1 MELKGI
7 FKNSG
12 SWSGM
17 RDSLPFFKRLTLS
30 FRLALGVRGL
40 FSRRGIALPVV
51 LVLGAIILVL
61 SMALIFLVQTE
72 SKLVNRYV
80 EDSIAEQVAESGVE
94 QALFYLKSNLDT
106 HKKFLDALV
115 AESNERLPMPSK
127 LKEEIRELHE
137 GSGRFDLE
145 LIVDFESTPSPF
157 PGQGVYTGE
166 IRIRSRGIYENSLG
180 RIAQKQILAV
190 YSVRATHMGMVAA
203 DHALFV
209 REKEHMNYQFEDSI
223 EPSDLAIFK
232 GDVYIKNGITAELS
246 DWNKRRMIEEGE
258 LTWQEYYYMDHPP
271 TSLGLSDG
279 GVDFLDADTIEYER
293 YGVYRQFKMFGQ
305 PVKETYSRK
314 VVPSSGFWNDREINL
329 RSVDFYE
336 EVADIALKPSHYQQF
351 GGSSRDNR
359 YFRDVIFEGEGGFN
373 SVRYNKVLPLY
384 GYGDWRRAAVFD
396 PTRYGPRSRK
406 HDLTNPIQIS
416 GITFVRGDV
425 FLEGYYKGIG
435 LLVVQG
441 NLYLGGSVQ
450 ALPKK
455 YAGHPSFLN
464 VLVFE
469 DPNREQAHFTPTD
482 HDSFKKTGHVIFK
495 PHPDNDWSEAG
506 GEDPSPRMKIDPAIY
521 TKNGVKTDKEAWRD
535 YSANLGTFDID
546 LKHNLVTDTVNMKF
560 LPHDLI
566 INGIDPN
573 DEFREA
579 GGVELDEFLEPSIN
593 TVLKTWIVEVVDQE
607 SSLEDEETL

>member
-1 MELKGI
+1 
-7 FKNSG
+7 
-12 SWSGM
+12 
-17 RDSLPFFKRLTLS
+17 
-30 FRLALGVRGL
+30 
-40 FSRRGIALPVV
+40 GIALPVV

-61 SMALIFLVQTE
+61 CMALVFLVQTE
-72 SKLVNRYV
+72 SKLVNKYV

-94 QALFYLKSNLDT
+94 QALYYLKSHLET
-106 HKKFLDALV
+106 HKTFLEALV
-115 AESNERLPMPSK
+115 ASSNQRIPMPEK
-127 LKEEIRELHE
+127 LKTEIRNLYH
-137 GSGRFDLE
+137 GSGKFDLE
-145 LIVDFESTPSPF
+145 LKVDFESTPSPY
-157 PGQGVYTGE
+157 PDLGVYTGDL
-166 IRIRSRGIYENSLG
+166 RIRSRGIFENTLG
-180 RIAQKQILAV
+180 RISRKQVLAV
-190 YSVRATHMGMVAA
+190 YSVKAVHMGMIAP
-203 DHALFV
+203 DHALFI

-223 EPSDLAIFK
+223 EPSDLAVFK

-246 DWNKRRMIEEGE
+246 DWNKRKMIEAGE
-258 LTWQEYYYMDHPP
+258 LSWQEYYYMDHPS
-271 TSLGLSDG
+271 TSMGLSDG
-279 GVDFLDADTIEYER
+279 GVDFLDAENIEYER
-293 YGVYRQFKMFGQ
+293 YGIYRQFKMFGQ

-314 VVPSSGFWNDREINL
+314 VVPSSGYWTDREINL
-329 RSVDFYE
+329 RPLDFYE
-336 EVADIALKPSHYQQF
+336 EVADLVLKPTYHQQF
-351 GGSSRDNR
+351 GGNSRDNR
-359 YFRDVIFEGEGGFN
+359 YFRDVIFEGEAGFN

-406 HDLTNPIQIS
+406 HDLTNPIEIS

-425 FLEGYYKGIG
+425 FLEGYYKGVG

-441 NLYLGGSVQ
+441 NVYLGGAVQ

-455 YAGHPSFLN
+455 LAGHPSFLN
-464 VLVFE
+464 ILVFE
-469 DPNREQAHFTPTD
+469 DPSREQAHFTSTD
-482 HDSFKKTGHVIFK
+482 HASFKKTGHVIFK
-495 PHPDNDWSEAG
+495 PHADNDWSEAG

-579 GGVELDEFLEPSIN
+579 GGVELDDFLEPSIS
-593 TVLKTWIVEVVDQE
+593 TVLKAWVVEIVDPAT
-607 SSLEDEETL
+607 SLEDEEIL